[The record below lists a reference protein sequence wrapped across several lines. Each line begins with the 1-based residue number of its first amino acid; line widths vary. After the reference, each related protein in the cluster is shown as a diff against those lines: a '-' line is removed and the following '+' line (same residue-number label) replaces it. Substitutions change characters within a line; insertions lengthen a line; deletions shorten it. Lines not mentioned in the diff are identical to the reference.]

1 MKKMKK
7 MIALLMTV
15 LMAVSCTACGGGG
28 GNGSSGSNEG
38 KELDTDAVVTFG
50 LASAWDTLNTYSSNG
65 GSFSG
70 LIADKIYDKLVY
82 INENFEIE
90 PRAAKSWEIDGNK
103 ITFHL
108 DENCTWH
115 DGEPVTAKD
124 WVFTLQY
131 VSSADITL
139 VSRSF
144 ARMVEG
150 TTDGGVELSEN
161 SIKAEATDDYTLVLT
176 MKKSYN
182 IESFMMTYARTL
194 MVLPEHILGGM
205 TDKEIMDSDFW
216 ESPIGSGP
224 CKYVNQ
230 IAGSELTLEAF
241 EDYQLGKPQFD
252 KLVFKV
258 VSTSNFA
265 NALMSGEVD
274 ITYTH
279 MDTESAM
286 SLEGVDGIKV
296 TKQESPTFLQL
307 MAFNCDSISQNMRQ
321 AINLA
326 IDKETIV
333 NNFYAGEGE
342 LVETVILPKSDYYVD
357 KEDKGQDIEKA
368 KEYLAAAIN
377 AGEWSED
384 RVFEIGVN
392 SDARKSQAELIIQW
406 LAEVGIKAEVSMY
419 DSATMWANIMQGSL
433 DSCMMGLMPSNDP
446 LSYASWYVPATSKF
460 VHLSNDEFTTLVEA
474 IEVEQ
479 DTDTRKE
486 QVKEFIE
493 LEYEECPV
501 SWICAQYSFAVTS
514 SRLEADPFAS
524 DMINNAVWKWKVYEK

>member
-1 MKKMKK
+1 MKKFKK
-7 MIALLMTV
+7 FIAILLTV
-15 LMAVSCTACGGGG
+15 AMAATFTACGGDG
-28 GNGSSGSNEG
+28 GNEGGNSNEG
-38 KELDTDAVVTFG
+38 KALDTDAVITFG

-70 LIADKIYDKLVY
+70 LIADKIFDKLVY
-82 INENFEIE
+82 INEDFEIE
-90 PRAAKSWEIDGNK
+90 PRAAKSWEIEGNK

-108 DENCTWH
+108 DEGCTWH

-131 VSSADITL
+131 VSSSEITL

-144 ARMVEG
+144 ARLVEG
-150 TTDGGVELSEN
+150 TTAGGVEESEN
-161 SIKAEATDDYTLVLT
+161 SIKAEAPDDYTLVLT
-176 MKKSYN
+176 MKKEYN

-194 MVLPEHILGGM
+194 MVLPEHILGSM
-205 TDKEIMDSDFW
+205 TDEEIMNSDFW

-224 CKYVNQ
+224 CKYVSQ
-230 IAGSELTLEAF
+230 ISGSELTLQSF
-241 EDYQLGKPQFD
+241 DKYQLGKPQFD

-258 VSTSNFA
+258 VSASNFA

-274 ITYTH
+274 LTYTH
-279 MDTESAM
+279 MDTESAL
-286 SLEGVDGIKV
+286 SLEGTDGIKV
-296 TKQESPTFLQL
+296 TKQEAPTFLQL
-307 MAFNCDSISQNMRQ
+307 MAFNCMGISQNMRQ
-321 AINLA
+321 AINLS

-333 NNFYAGEGE
+333 NNFYAGAGE
-342 LVETVILPKSDYYVD
+342 LVETIILPKSEYYVD
-357 KEDKGQDIEKA
+357 KEDKGQNIEKA
-368 KEYLAAAIN
+368 KEYLKAAID

-392 SDARKSQAELIIQW
+392 TDARQSQAELIVQW
-406 LAEVGIKAEVSMY
+406 LEEVGIKAKVSMY
-419 DSATMWANIMQGSL
+419 DSATMWANIMTGKL

-446 LSYASWYVPATSKF
+446 LSLAAMYVPATSTL
-460 VHLSNDEFTTLVEA
+460 VHVSNEEFTSLVA
-474 IEVEQ
+474 DIEVEQ
-479 DTDTRKE
+479 DEDKRKE
-486 QVKEFIE
+486 LVEEFIK
-493 LEYEECPV
+493 LEYEECPI